1 MFKCRLSDLRR
12 ADPGLGGRSELETD
26 VRSRPEAEFR
36 IYRSGAEHRPPEPAT
51 IAYRLCQSTNAVN
64 PIDSYDSV
72 IYELP
77 DTGVAD
83 LLRLGYGVNQADS
96 CGRFLLTAACSR
108 LQVQNVLLLLSSGA
122 NTELR
127 DPDGNTALLCAIDVS
142 QHNLVAAHEIVK
154 ALIDAGADIE
164 ARGWMDKTP
173 FLKACSRGCLDIL
186 QLLVSRGCNIH
197 AEARD
202 VVNTSGPD
210 LASIFNTSHSFQ
222 QYVRSLYPP

>member
-1 MFKCRLSDLRR
+1 M
-12 ADPGLGGRSELETD
+12 
-26 VRSRPEAEFR
+26 
-36 IYRSGAEHRPPEPAT
+36 
-51 IAYRLCQSTNAVN
+51 N

-72 IYELP
+72 LYELP
-77 DTGVAD
+77 DTAVAD

-96 CGRFLLTAACSR
+96 CGKFLLNVACNR
-108 LQVQNVLLLLSSGA
+108 LQLQNVLLLLSSGA

-142 QHNLVAAHEIVK
+142 HHNPVAAYEIVK

-173 FLKACSRGCLDIL
+173 FLKACTRACLEIL
-186 QLLVSRGCNIH
+186 QLLVSRGCDIY

-202 VVNTSGPD
+202 VTNTSGPE
-210 LASIFNTSHSFQ
+210 LASIFNTSESFQ
-222 QYVRSLYPP
+222 KCVRSLYPL